1 MAYPISHLC
10 ATAGANDDMKETATH
25 FVDDPGLFLLD
36 ILLRLRGLASDPDR
50 IRRRFGD
57 TSIGVPEMLA
67 YAKEA
72 DLSARCSPTDWNQL
86 LKQPLPGIAPLR
98 GGSFLLLGK
107 VKGDEA
113 IGLAPGAERP
123 TLISR
128 TELESIWDGRLVLIT
143 KRHAIITRSLRQLR
157 SWRLRALRSFSY
169 VTGRYAALAPHISR
183 VIKRLSSRPQQPVQN
198 DGPAN
203 AVIVFADHARKLGR
217 AVAKLGPSDQRRS
230 ADELAFLPAALEIV
244 ETPPS
249 PVGRAIG
256 LSIVAVFAVALA
268 WACIGTVDIVSVA
281 PGKLIPSGRTKTIQ
295 PFETSVVRAIYVQD
309 GQTVTAGERLIDL
322 DATMSAAELNHLKGD
337 FQSAQLDVARLK
349 AALAGTSDPVSAFD
363 PPPEAPPSLVDMHRR
378 FLVSQTAEQNAK
390 VAAID
395 RQVTQKEAERAT
407 SNASI
412 EKLKATLGPLQQR
425 VDIREQLYQ
434 KELGSKLQYLTE
446 LQDLVGQRQEILVQ
460 QSKYGEA
467 DAAIGVLAET
477 RTKTIAEYQRTLFED
492 LSKAEQKVA
501 GLMQD
506 VIKAERHTGLQ
517 NLTAPIDGV
526 VQQLAVHTVGGV
538 VTPAQTLMLIV
549 PTDSNLEVEA
559 MISNQDI
566 GFVEPGQ
573 DAAIKVDTFNF
584 TRYGL
589 LRGKIVSVSQDAIP
603 RNKPPENGNTPAAGA
618 ETNSS
623 EPKGQ
628 ELVYAARVSLER
640 NQMDI
645 DNRRVNLSAGMAVT
659 TEIKSGS
666 RRIISYILSPLM
678 RYSQESFRER

>member
-1 MAYPISHLC
+1 
-10 ATAGANDDMKETATH
+10 MKRTATH
-25 FVDDPGLFLLD
+25 FVDDPGLFVLD
-36 ILLRLRGLASDPDR
+36 ILLRLRGLESDPDR
-50 IRRRFGD
+50 IRRRFGGG
-57 TSIGVPEMLA
+57 SIGVPEMLA
-67 YAKEA
+67 YAKET
-72 DLSARCSPTDWNQL
+72 DLSARCTLTDWDRL

-98 GGSFLLLGK
+98 SGSFLLLGK
-107 VKGDEA
+107 VTGNEA
-113 IGLAPGAERP
+113 IALAPGAERP

-128 TELESIWDGRLVLIT
+128 TELESIWDRRLVLIT
-143 KRHAIITRSLRQLR
+143 KRHAMITWSLRQLR
-157 SWRLRALRSFSY
+157 DCRQHALQLFSY
-169 VTGRYAALAPHISR
+169 VSGRYTELAARISQI
-183 VIKRLSSRPQQPVQN
+183 IKQRSSKPQEPVQSN
-198 DGPAN
+198 SSAN
-203 AVIVFADHARKLGR
+203 AVVVLADHARKLGR
-217 AVAKLGPSDQRRS
+217 AVAKLGPSEQRRS

-256 LSIVAVFAVALA
+256 FSIVAVLAVALA
-268 WACIGTVDIVSVA
+268 WACIGTVDIVAVA
-281 PGKLIPSGRTKTIQ
+281 PGKLVPSGRTKTIQ
-295 PFETSVVRAIYVQD
+295 PFETSVVRAIYVRD
-309 GQTVTAGERLIDL
+309 GQTVAAGERLIDL
-322 DATMSAAELNHLKGD
+322 DATMSAAELSHLRGD
-337 FQSAQLDVARLK
+337 FQSARLDVARLK
-349 AALAGTSDPVSAFD
+349 AALTGNSDPVSAFD

-378 FLVSQTAEQNAK
+378 FLASQTAEQNAK
-390 VAAID
+390 IAAID
-395 RQVTQKEAERAT
+395 RQVVQKEAERAT
-407 SNASI
+407 SQASI
-412 EKLKATLGPLQQR
+412 AKLKATLDPLQQR
-425 VDIREQLYQ
+425 VDIREQLFQ

-446 LQDLVGQRQEILVQ
+446 LQELVGQRQEVLVL

-477 RTKTIAEYQRTLFED
+477 RAKTIAEYQRTLFED
-492 LSKAEQKVA
+492 LSKAEQKAA
-501 GLMQD
+501 GLTQD
-506 VIKAERHTGLQ
+506 VIKAERHTGFQ

-526 VQQLAVHTVGGV
+526 VQQLAAHTVGGV

-559 MISNQDI
+559 MIANQDI
-566 GFVEPGQ
+566 GFVEAGQ
-573 DAAIKVDTFNF
+573 DVAIKIDTFNF

-603 RNKPPENGNTPAAGA
+603 RNKPPENGNTRAAGA

-678 RYSQESFRER
+678 RYGQESFRER

>member
-1 MAYPISHLC
+1 
-10 ATAGANDDMKETATH
+10 MKRTATH
-25 FVDDPGLFLLD
+25 FVDDPGLFVLD
-36 ILLRLRGLASDPDR
+36 ILLRLRGLESDPDR
-50 IRRRFGD
+50 IRRRFGAG
-57 TSIGVPEMLA
+57 SIGVPEMLA
-67 YAKEA
+67 YAKET
-72 DLSARCSPTDWNQL
+72 DLSARCALTDWDRL

-98 GGSFLLLGK
+98 SGSFLLLGK
-107 VKGDEA
+107 VTGNEA
-113 IGLAPGAERP
+113 IALAPGAERP

-128 TELESIWDGRLVLIT
+128 TELESIWDRRLVLIT
-143 KRHAIITRSLRQLR
+143 KRHAMITWSLRQLR
-157 SWRLRALRSFSY
+157 GCRLRALQLFSY
-169 VTGRYAALAPHISR
+169 VSGHYTELAVRISQA
-183 VIKRLSSRPQQPVQN
+183 IKQRSSKPQEPVQSN
-198 DGPAN
+198 SSAN
-203 AVIVFADHARKLGR
+203 AVGVFADHARKLGR
-217 AVAKLGPSDQRRS
+217 AVAKLGPSEQRRS

-256 LSIVAVFAVALA
+256 FSIVAVLAVTLA
-268 WACIGTVDIVSVA
+268 WACIGTVDIVAVA
-281 PGKLIPSGRTKTIQ
+281 PGKLVPSGRTKTIQ
-295 PFETSVVRAIYVQD
+295 PFETSVVRAIYVRD
-309 GQTVTAGERLIDL
+309 GQTVAAGERLIDL
-322 DATMSAAELNHLKGD
+322 DATMSAAELSHLRGD
-337 FQSAQLDVARLK
+337 FQSARLDVARLK
-349 AALAGTSDPVSAFD
+349 AALTGNGDPVSAFD

-378 FLVSQTAEQNAK
+378 FLASQTAEQNAK
-390 VAAID
+390 IAAID
-395 RQVTQKEAERAT
+395 RQVVQKEAERAT
-407 SNASI
+407 SQASI
-412 EKLKATLGPLQQR
+412 EKLKATLDPLQQR

-446 LQDLVGQRQEILVQ
+446 LQELVGQRQEVLVL

-477 RTKTIAEYQRTLFED
+477 RAKTIAEYQRTLFED
-492 LSKAEQKVA
+492 LSKAEQKAA
-501 GLMQD
+501 GLTQD
-506 VIKAERHTGLQ
+506 VIKAERHTGFQ

-526 VQQLAVHTVGGV
+526 VQQLAAHTVGGV

-559 MISNQDI
+559 MIPNQDI
-566 GFVEPGQ
+566 GFVEAGQ
-573 DAAIKVDTFNF
+573 DVAIKIDTFNF

-603 RNKPPENGNTPAAGA
+603 RNKPPENGNTSAAGA

-678 RYSQESFRER
+678 RYGQESFRER

>member
-1 MAYPISHLC
+1 
-10 ATAGANDDMKETATH
+10 
-25 FVDDPGLFLLD
+25 
-36 ILLRLRGLASDPDR
+36 
-50 IRRRFGD
+50 
-57 TSIGVPEMLA
+57 MLA

-72 DLSARCSPTDWNQL
+72 DLSARCTLTDWDRL

-98 GGSFLLLGK
+98 SGGFLLLGK
-107 VKGDEA
+107 VTGNEA
-113 IGLAPGAERP
+113 IALASGAERP
-123 TLISR
+123 TLVSR

-143 KRHAIITRSLRQLR
+143 KRHELIIWSLRQIR
-157 SWRLRALRSFSY
+157 GYRLRALRLFAY
-169 VTGRYAALAPHISR
+169 VSRRLYRTGRSHIPSYQATVLQTARARSKQQLGKRRRCLRRSR
-183 VIKRLSSRPQQPVQN
+183 AQ
-198 DGPAN
+198 
-203 AVIVFADHARKLGR
+203 ARAGCS
-217 AVAKLGPSDQRRS
+217 KLGPSEQRRS

-256 LSIVAVFAVALA
+256 FSIVAVLAVALA
-268 WACIGTVDIVSVA
+268 WACIGTVDIVAVA

-295 PFETSVVRAIYVQD
+295 PFETSVVRAIYVRD
-309 GQTVTAGERLIDL
+309 GQTVAAGEHLIDL
-322 DATMSAAELNHLKGD
+322 DTTMSAAELSHLKGD
-337 FQSAQLDVARLK
+337 FQSAELDVARLK
-349 AALAGTSDPVSAFD
+349 AALTDNSDPVSAFD
-363 PPPEAPPSLVDMHRR
+363 APPDAPPSLVDMHRR

-390 VAAID
+390 IAAID
-395 RQVTQKEAERAT
+395 QQVVQKEAERAT
-407 SNASI
+407 SKASI
-412 EKLKATLGPLQQR
+412 EKLKATLDPLQQR

-446 LQDLVGQRQEILVQ
+446 LQELVGQRQEVLVL

-467 DAAIGVLAET
+467 DAAIGVLVET
-477 RTKTIAEYQRTLFED
+477 RAKTIAEYQRTLFED

-501 GLMQD
+501 GLKQD

-517 NLTAPIDGV
+517 HLTAPIDGV

-549 PTDSNLEVEA
+549 PTESNLEVEA

-566 GFVEPGQ
+566 GFVEAGQ
-573 DAAIKVDTFNF
+573 DAAIKIDTFNF

-603 RNKPPENGNTPAAGA
+603 RNKPPENGNTRAAGA

-678 RYSQESFRER
+678 RYEQESFRER

>member
-1 MAYPISHLC
+1 MTR
-10 ATAGANDDMKETATH
+10 TAPH

-36 ILLRLRGLASDPDR
+36 ILLRLRGLESDPDH
-50 IRRRFGD
+50 IRRRFDGG
-57 TSIGVPEMLA
+57 SIGVPEMLA
-67 YAKEA
+67 HAKEA
-72 DLSARCSPTDWNQL
+72 DLSARCTLTDWDRL

-98 GGSFLLLGK
+98 SGSFLLLGK
-107 VKGDEA
+107 VTGNEA
-113 IGLAPGAERP
+113 IALAPGAERP
-123 TLISR
+123 SLISR
-128 TELESIWDGRLVLIT
+128 AELESIWDGRLVLIT
-143 KRHAIITRSLRQLR
+143 KRHAAITWSLRHLR
-157 SWRLRALRSFSY
+157 SCRQRALQFFLY
-169 VTGRYAALAPHISR
+169 VSNYVSGRYTELAARISQA
-183 VIKRLSSRPQQPVQN
+183 IKQRSSKPLEPVKSN
-198 DGPAN
+198 SSAN

-217 AVAKLGPSDQRRS
+217 AVAKLGPSEQRRS

-256 LSIVAVFAVALA
+256 FSIVAVLAVALA
-268 WACIGTVDIVSVA
+268 WACIGSVDIVAVA
-281 PGKLIPSGRTKTIQ
+281 PGKLVPSGRTKTIQ
-295 PFETSVVRAIYVQD
+295 PFETSVVRAIYVRD
-309 GQTVTAGERLIDL
+309 GQTVAAGEHLIDL
-322 DATMSAAELNHLKGD
+322 DATMSAAELSHLKGD
-337 FQSAQLDVARLK
+337 LQSARLDVARLK
-349 AALAGTSDPVSAFD
+349 AALTGNGDPVSAFD
-363 PPPEAPPSLVDMHRR
+363 PPPEMPPSLVDMHRR

-390 VAAID
+390 IAAID
-395 RQVTQKEAERAT
+395 RQVVQKEAERAT
-407 SNASI
+407 SQASI
-412 EKLKATLGPLQQR
+412 EKLKATLSPLQQR

-446 LQDLVGQRQEILVQ
+446 LQELVGQRQEVLVL

-477 RTKTIAEYQRTLFED
+477 REKTIAEYQRTLFED
-492 LSKAEQKVA
+492 LSKAEQKAA
-501 GLMQD
+501 GLTQD
-506 VIKAERHTGLQ
+506 VIKAERHTGFQ

-526 VQQLAVHTVGGV
+526 VQQLATHTVGGV
-538 VTPAQTLMLIV
+538 VTPAQTLMVIV

-566 GFVEPGQ
+566 GFVEAGQ
-573 DAAIKVDTFNF
+573 DAAIKIDTFNF

-589 LRGKIVSVSQDAIP
+589 LRGKIVNVSQDAIP
-603 RNKPPENGNTPAAGA
+603 RNKPPENGNTRAAGA

-678 RYSQESFRER
+678 RYGQESLRER

>member
-1 MAYPISHLC
+1 
-10 ATAGANDDMKETATH
+10 MKQTATH
-25 FVDDPGLFLLD
+25 FIDDPGLFILD
-36 ILLRLRGLASDPDR
+36 ILLRLRGLESDPDR
-50 IRRRFGD
+50 VRQRFDGA
-57 TSIGVPEMLA
+57 SVGVPEMLA

-72 DLSARCSPTDWNQL
+72 DLSARCSRTDWDRL
-86 LKQPLPGIAPLR
+86 SKQPLPGIVPLR
-98 GGSFLLLGK
+98 NGSFLLLGK
-107 VKGDEA
+107 VTGDEA

-123 TLISR
+123 TVISR
-128 TELESIWDGRLVLIT
+128 TELESLWDGRLVLIT
-143 KRHAIITRSLRQLR
+143 KRHSIITWFLRQLR
-157 SWRLRALRSFSY
+157 HWRVRALRLFSNISD
-169 VTGRYAALAPHISR
+169 RYAKLAARVSR
-183 VIKRLSSRPQQPVQN
+183 AIKQRSSTSKPDEPVQN
-198 DGPAN
+198 SGSAN
-203 AVIVFADHARKLGR
+203 AVIIFADHARKLGR
-217 AVAKLGPSDQRRS
+217 AVAKLGPSEQRRS
-230 ADELAFLPAALEIV
+230 AEELAFLPAALEIV

-256 LSIVAVFAVALA
+256 FSIVAVLAVGLI
-268 WACIGTVDIVSVA
+268 WACIGTVDIVAIA

-295 PFETSVVRAIYVQD
+295 PFETGVVRAIYVRD
-309 GQTVTAGERLIDL
+309 GQTVAAGERLIDL
-322 DATMSAAELNHLKGD
+322 DATMSAAELNHLKSD
-337 FQSAQLDVARLK
+337 LQSAQLDVVRLK
-349 AALAGTSDPVSAFD
+349 AALTGKGDPLSAFEA
-363 PPPEAPPSLVDMHRR
+363 PPEAPPSLVDMHRR

-395 RQVTQKEAERAT
+395 QQVAQKEAERAT
-407 SNASI
+407 SKASI
-412 EKLKATLGPLQQR
+412 EKLKATIGPLQQR
-425 VDIREQLYQ
+425 VEIREQLFQ

-446 LQDLVGQRQEILVQ
+446 LQELVGQRQDVLVL

-467 DAAIGVLAET
+467 DAAIGVLMET
-477 RTKTIAEYQRTLFED
+477 RTKTIAEYERTLFED
-492 LSKAEQKVA
+492 LAKAEQKVA
-501 GLMQD
+501 GLTQD

-526 VQQLAVHTVGGV
+526 VQQLVVHTVGGV

-589 LRGKIVSVSQDAIP
+589 LHGKIVSISQDAIP
-603 RNKPPENGNTPAAGA
+603 RNKPPENGSNTRAAGA

-628 ELVYAARVSLER
+628 ELVYAARVSLDR
-640 NQMDI
+640 NQMVI
-645 DNRRVNLSAGMAVT
+645 DNRRVSLSAGMAVT

-666 RRIISYILSPLM
+666 RRIISYLLSPLM
-678 RYSQESFRER
+678 RYKQESLRER

>member
-1 MAYPISHLC
+1 M
-10 ATAGANDDMKETATH
+10 TRTATH

-36 ILLRLRGLASDPDR
+36 ILLRLRGLESDPDH
-50 IRRRFGD
+50 IRRRFDGG
-57 TSIGVPEMLA
+57 SIGVPEMLA
-67 YAKEA
+67 HAREA
-72 DLSARCSPTDWNQL
+72 DLSARCTLTDWDRL

-98 GGSFLLLGK
+98 SGSFLLLGK
-107 VKGDEA
+107 VTGNEA
-113 IGLAPGAERP
+113 IALAPGAERP
-123 TLISR
+123 SLISR
-128 TELESIWDGRLVLIT
+128 AELESIWDGRLVLIT
-143 KRHAIITRSLRQLR
+143 TRHAAITWSLRHLR
-157 SWRLRALRSFSY
+157 SGRQRALQLFSY
-169 VTGRYAALAPHISR
+169 ASDRYTELAARITQLIEQR
-183 VIKRLSSRPQQPVQN
+183 SSKPQEPVKSN
-198 DGPAN
+198 SSAN

-217 AVAKLGPSDQRRS
+217 AVAKLGPSEQRRS

-256 LSIVAVFAVALA
+256 LSIVAVLVVALA
-268 WACIGTVDIVSVA
+268 WACIGTVDIVAVA
-281 PGKLIPSGRTKTIQ
+281 PGKLVPSGRTKTIQ
-295 PFETSVVRAIYVQD
+295 PFETSVVRAIYVRD
-309 GQTVTAGERLIDL
+309 GQTVAAGERLIDL
-322 DATMSAAELNHLKGD
+322 DATMSAAELSHLRGD
-337 FQSAQLDVARLK
+337 LQSARLDVARLK
-349 AALAGTSDPVSAFD
+349 AALAGNGDPVSAFD
-363 PPPEAPPSLVDMHRR
+363 PPPEMPPSLIDMHRR
-378 FLVSQTAEQNAK
+378 FLVSQTAEQDAK
-390 VAAID
+390 IAAID
-395 RQVTQKEAERAT
+395 RQVVQKEAERAT
-407 SNASI
+407 SQASI

-446 LQDLVGQRQEILVQ
+446 LQELVGQRQEVLVL

-477 RTKTIAEYQRTLFED
+477 RAKTIAEYQRTLFEE
-492 LSKAEQKVA
+492 LSKAEQKAA
-501 GLMQD
+501 GLTQD
-506 VIKAERHTGLQ
+506 VIKAERHTGFQ

-526 VQQLAVHTVGGV
+526 VQQLAAHTVGGV
-538 VTPAQTLMLIV
+538 VTPAQTLMIIV

-566 GFVEPGQ
+566 GFVEAGQ
-573 DAAIKVDTFNF
+573 DVAIKIDTFNF

-589 LRGKIVSVSQDAIP
+589 LRGKIVNVSQDAIP
-603 RNKPPENGNTPAAGA
+603 RNKPPENGNTRAAGA

-645 DNRRVNLSAGMAVT
+645 DNRRVNLAAGMAVT

-678 RYSQESFRER
+678 RYGQESLRER

>member
-1 MAYPISHLC
+1 
-10 ATAGANDDMKETATH
+10 MKQTATH
-25 FVDDPGLFLLD
+25 FVDDPGLFVLD
-36 ILLRLRGLASDPDR
+36 ILLRLRGLESDRDR
-50 IRRRFGD
+50 IRQRFGGG
-57 TSIGVPEMLA
+57 SIGVPEMLA

-72 DLSARCSPTDWNQL
+72 DLSARCSLTDWDQL
-86 LKQPLPGIAPLR
+86 SKQPLPGIAPLR
-98 GGSFLLLGK
+98 SGSFVLLGK
-107 VKGDEA
+107 VTGSEA

-143 KRHAIITRSLRQLR
+143 KRHAMITWSLRQLR
-157 SWRLRALRSFSY
+157 SWRLRALQWFSY
-169 VTGRYAALAPHISR
+169 ASGRFAELAAHISPA
-183 VIKRLSSRPQQPVQN
+183 IKQRSSKPQEPVQN
-198 DGPAN
+198 NGSAN
-203 AVIVFADHARKLGR
+203 AVVVFADHARKLGR
-217 AVAKLGPSDQRRS
+217 AVAKLGPSEQRRS

-256 LSIVAVFAVALA
+256 LSIVAVLVVALA
-268 WACIGTVDIVSVA
+268 WACIGTVDIVAVA

-295 PFETSVVRAIYVQD
+295 PFETSVVRAIYVRD
-309 GQTVTAGERLIDL
+309 GQTVAAGERLIDL
-322 DATMSAAELNHLKGD
+322 DATMSAAELSHLKGD

-349 AALAGTSDPVSAFD
+349 AALANNSDPVSAFD

-378 FLVSQTAEQNAK
+378 YLVSQTAEQNAK
-390 VAAID
+390 IAAID
-395 RQVTQKEAERAT
+395 RQIVQKEAERTT
-407 SNASI
+407 SKASI

-446 LQDLVGQRQEILVQ
+446 LQELVGQRQEVLVL
-460 QSKYGEA
+460 QSRYGEA
-467 DAAIGVLAET
+467 DAAIGVLVET
-477 RTKTIAEYQRTLFED
+477 QAKTIAEYQRTLFED

-501 GLMQD
+501 GLTQD
-506 VIKAERHTGLQ
+506 IIKAKRHAGLQ

-526 VQQLAVHTVGGV
+526 IQQLAVHTVGGV

-566 GFVEPGQ
+566 GFVEAGQ
-573 DAAIKVDTFNF
+573 DVAIKIDTFNF

-589 LRGKIVSVSQDAIP
+589 LRGKIVSISQDAIP
-603 RNKPPENGNTPAAGA
+603 RNKPVENGNARATGA
-618 ETNSS
+618 ETSSS
-623 EPKGQ
+623 EPMGQ

-640 NQMDI
+640 NQMNI

-678 RYSQESFRER
+678 RYGQESFRER

>member
-1 MAYPISHLC
+1 
-10 ATAGANDDMKETATH
+10 MKQTATH
-25 FVDDPGLFLLD
+25 FVEDPGLFILD
-36 ILLRLRGLASDPDR
+36 ILLRLRGLESDPDR
-50 IRRRFGD
+50 IQRRFGGG
-57 TSIGVPEMLA
+57 SIGVPEMLA

-72 DLSARCSPTDWNQL
+72 DLSARCTLTDWDRL

-98 GGSFLLLGK
+98 SGGFLLLGK
-107 VKGDEA
+107 VTGNEA
-113 IGLAPGAERP
+113 IALASGAERP
-123 TLISR
+123 TLVSR

-143 KRHAIITRSLRQLR
+143 KRHELIIWSLRQIRDYRLQALQLFAYVSRRYTELAARISQAIKQR
-157 SWRLRALRSFSY
+157 SS
-169 VTGRYAALAPHISR
+169 
-183 VIKRLSSRPQQPVQN
+183 KPQEPVQN
-198 DGPAN
+198 NSSAN
-203 AVIVFADHARKLGR
+203 AVVVFADHARKLGR
-217 AVAKLGPSDQRRS
+217 AVAKLGPSEQRRS

-256 LSIVAVFAVALA
+256 LSIVAVLAVALA
-268 WACIGTVDIVSVA
+268 WACIGTVDIVAVA

-295 PFETSVVRAIYVQD
+295 PFETSVVRAIYVRD
-309 GQTVTAGERLIDL
+309 GQTVAAGEHLIDL
-322 DATMSAAELNHLKGD
+322 DTTMSAAELSHLKGD
-337 FQSAQLDVARLK
+337 FQSAELDVARLK
-349 AALAGTSDPVSAFD
+349 AALTDNSDPVSAFD
-363 PPPEAPPSLVDMHRR
+363 APPDAPPSLVDMHRR

-390 VAAID
+390 IAAID
-395 RQVTQKEAERAT
+395 QQVVQKEAERAT
-407 SNASI
+407 SKASI
-412 EKLKATLGPLQQR
+412 EKLKATLDPLQQR

-446 LQDLVGQRQEILVQ
+446 LQELVGQRQEVLVL

-467 DAAIGVLAET
+467 DAAIGVLVET
-477 RTKTIAEYQRTLFED
+477 RAKTIAEYQRTLFED

-501 GLMQD
+501 GLKQD

-517 NLTAPIDGV
+517 HLTAPIDGV

-538 VTPAQTLMLIV
+538 VTPAQTLMLVV

-566 GFVEPGQ
+566 GFVEAGQ
-573 DAAIKVDTFNF
+573 DAAIKIDTFNF

-589 LRGKIVSVSQDAIP
+589 LRGKIVSVSRDAIP
-603 RNKPPENGNTPAAGA
+603 RNKPPENGNTRAAGA
-618 ETNSS
+618 ETGSS

-678 RYSQESFRER
+678 RYEQESFRER